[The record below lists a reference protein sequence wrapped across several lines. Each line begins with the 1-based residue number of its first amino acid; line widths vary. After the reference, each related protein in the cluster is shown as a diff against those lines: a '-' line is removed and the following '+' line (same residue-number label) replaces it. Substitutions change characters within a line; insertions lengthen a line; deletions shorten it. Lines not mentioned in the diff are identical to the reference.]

1 MWVRLVHGNAL
12 YMAKYGMLQ
21 LNKVMYTLK
30 KIKLGVDTLLLIP
43 PLSAAK
49 WKSWVLYIK

>member
-1 MWVRLVHGNAL
+1 MWVRLVHGNTL

-49 WKSWVLYIK
+49 